1 MNPTFASF
9 RRIVLLFGVRLL
21 IVLILIITSCHKRK
35 KCSLALFNAQL
46 VGAEGQLT
54 GDCILLAGDTIAA
67 IGFYKELIK
76 VWKPDESIDLKNAT
90 VLPGLIDAHAHFYG
104 LALNMTS
111 ADLRGSSS
119 PEEVVERLKTFYKHH
134 PGKWLTGRGWDQN
147 LWEDGQMPL
156 PEYLDTAFPDI
167 PVYLTR
173 IDGHAL
179 WINSKAASLHGISGK
194 EKISGGSLEFRDGR
208 FTGVLVD
215 KAMALATPPTPSV
228 EELLPYLQEAEKQL
242 FAYGITSLT
251 DAGLPWAVIEGL
263 RKLYRSG
270 QLRIGL
276 YVLGSDDDTT
286 FETLLV
292 NGPIR
297 EGEFAVRGIK
307 FYSDGALGSYGAC
320 LLRPY
325 SDRPDHFG
333 LLLRDPGYF
342 LSRFDKLRSY
352 GLQVATHAIGD
363 SANRLI
369 LKLYDQLL
377 SESEGLDLRWR
388 IEHCQVVD
396 SQDLQYFKNPNI
408 IPSVQ
413 PTHATSDMIWAP
425 RRLGDRIR
433 TAYAYRSLLEA
444 AGMIALGTDFPVENI
459 SPVYTFYAATF
470 RKNHQ
475 HQPKEGF
482 QADQSISRLAAL
494 RGMTHWAAYAMFQ
507 ESEKGDLKP
516 GLKADLAVLDQ
527 NWLTC
532 LPEDIPGT
540 RVLMTIKNARV
551 VYDAR

>member
-1 MNPTFASF
+1 MHADLVF
-9 RRIVLLFGVRLL
+9 I
-21 IVLILIITSCHKRK
+21 
-35 KCSLALFNAQL
+35 NAQL
-46 VGAEGQLT
+46 IGAEGQLA
-54 GDCILLAGDTIAA
+54 GDCILLAEDTIAA
-67 IGFYKELIK
+67 IGFYNDLIK
-76 VWKPDESIDLKNAT
+76 VWNTDQSIDLKNAT
-90 VLPGLIDAHAHFYG
+90 VIPGLIDAHAHFYG

-111 ADLRGSSS
+111 ADLRGCSS
-119 PEEVVERLKTFYKHH
+119 PEEVVERLKTFYKTN
-134 PGKWLTGRGWDQN
+134 PGRWLAGRGWDQN

-194 EKISGGSLEFRDGR
+194 EKISGGSLEYRDGR

-215 KAMALATPPTPSV
+215 KAMALAAPPTPSV
-228 EELLPYLQEAEKQL
+228 DELLPYLQEAEKQL
-242 FAYGITSLT
+242 FASGITSLT
-251 DAGLPWAVIEGL
+251 DAGLSWEIIEGL
-263 RKLYRSG
+263 RRLYRSG

-276 YVLGSDDDTT
+276 YALGSDDDIT
-286 FETLLV
+286 FESLLV
-292 NGPIR
+292 NGPVE
-297 EGEFAVRGIK
+297 EGDFTVRGIK

-325 SDRPDHFG
+325 SDRPDRYG
-333 LLLRDPGYF
+333 LLLREPEYF
-342 LSRFDKLRSY
+342 LSKFDKLKSY

-377 SESEGLDLRWR
+377 SGYEDRDLRWR

-396 SQDLQYFKNPNI
+396 PQDLPYFKNPNI

-413 PTHATSDMIWAP
+413 PTHATSDMMWAP

-444 AGMIALGTDFPVENI
+444 AGMIALGTDFPVEAI

-470 RKNHQ
+470 RKNQ
-475 HQPKEGF
+475 ENLPDKGF
-482 QADQSISRLAAL
+482 MAEQSISRLDAL
-494 RGMTHWAAYAMFQ
+494 KGMTHWAAYAMFL
-507 ESEKGDLKP
+507 ESKRGDLKP
-516 GLKADLAVLDQ
+516 GLYADLTVLDQ

-532 LPEDIPGT
+532 PPEQILKT
-540 RVLMTIKNARV
+540 KVLMTIKNGQI